1 MKIRMYYFFSR
12 SVFLCACSYSSQ
24 QGVAKVSDS
33 HLQFYKVFSRVDA
46 KLLSISV
53 ARTHH

>member
-1 MKIRMYYFFSR
+1 MKIRMYYFFPR